1 MTTILAEYL
10 VTDQTTLLFVVR
22 HEEEQPRVE
31 QIPLTRAQLNA
42 HVVRNPSG
50 SAAVSPS
57 DPLNELI
64 APLSRHCEPGDTIW
78 FVPHDV
84 LHYLPLHALLLGD
97 RHLIDRNPVCY
108 TPSASVMRYCQAKR
122 RPGSRR
128 VLVYADPRADMPLV
142 HAREQAL
149 AITRLFG
156 RDAVLRMGAQAS
168 VAKLEKDLAG
178 LDGHL
183 RVLHLACHGRYDP
196 ERPLRSGV
204 FLARDGSDDG
214 NLSAE
219 RILTMSLPADLVTIS
234 ACESGTN
241 ARHPGDE
248 LIGLTRALI
257 YAGAASVLVSL
268 WAVDEVSTGLLM
280 QHFYRELLSG
290 TDKAEALRRAQRRLR
305 DMTAAEVVAQCEQAA
320 AATGDDA
327 TGEDWID
334 ARLLLEESVAA
345 VRFRAGDYAG
355 AQVGYERLLPRASG
369 PRLLRLEMGETRSRW
384 AAAGAIERADY
395 KRKIY
400 EDPYHWA
407 PFILVGDWR

>member
-22 HEEEQPRVE
+22 HDEEQPRVE
-31 QIPLTRAQLNA
+31 QIALTRGRLNDLVA
-42 HVVRNPSG
+42 RGP
-50 SAAVSPS
+50 AAASPS
-57 DPLNELI
+57 RVLDELVTPLE
-64 APLSRHCEPGDTIW
+64 RHCEPGDTIW

-84 LHYLPLHALLLGD
+84 LHYLPLHALRLGGG
-97 RHLIDRNPVCY
+97 HLIDRNPVCY

-122 RPGSRR
+122 RPDSRR

-142 HAREQAL
+142 HAREQAV
-149 AITRLFG
+149 AIAGLFG
-156 RDAVLRMGAQAS
+156 DDATLRMGAQAG
-168 VAKLEKDLAG
+168 VTAMEKDVATAG
-178 LDGHL
+178 DGF
-183 RVLHLACHGRYDP
+183 RVVHLACHGRYDP
-196 ERPLRSGV
+196 DRPLRSAV
-204 FLARDGSDDG
+204 FLAQDGTDEG
-214 NLSAE
+214 ELSAE

-268 WAVDEVSTGLLM
+268 WTVDEVSTSLLM

-290 TDKAEALRRAQRRLR
+290 TDKAEALRRAQLRLR
-305 DMTAAEVVAQCEQAA
+305 DMMAAEVVARCERAA
-320 AATGDDA
+320 SAA
-327 TGEDWID
+327 TGEDGLD
-334 ARLLLEESVAA
+334 VRLLLEESIAD
-345 VRFRAGDYAG
+345 VRFRARDHAG
-355 AQVGYERLLPRASG
+355 AQAGYERLLRRTPEDG
-369 PRLLRLEMGETRSRW
+369 PRRLRLEMGETRSRW
-384 AAAGAIERADY
+384 AAAGSTEPADY
-395 KRKIY
+395 ERKIY

>member
-22 HEEEQPRVE
+22 HDEEQPHVE
-31 QIPLTRAQLNA
+31 QIDITRAQVGDLVA
-42 HVVRNPSG
+42 RGP
-50 SAAVSPS
+50 AAASPPAAL
-57 DPLNELI
+57 DALV
-64 APLSRHCEPGDTIW
+64 APLDRHCQPDDTIW
-78 FVPHDV
+78 FVPHNV
-84 LHYLPLHALLLGD
+84 LHYLPLHALRLGD
-97 RHLIDRNPVCY
+97 GRLIDRNPVCY

-122 RPGSRR
+122 RPDSRR

-142 HAREQAL
+142 HAREQAA
-149 AITRLFG
+149 AIARLFG
-156 RDAVLRMGAQAS
+156 GEATLRMGAQAA
-168 VAKLEKDLAG
+168 VTALEKDAADAA
-178 LDGHL
+178 DGF
-183 RVLHLACHGRYDP
+183 RVVHLACHGRYDP

-204 FLARDGSDDG
+204 LLAPDGVDDG
-214 NLSAE
+214 ELSAE

-234 ACESGTN
+234 ACESGAN

-268 WAVDEVSTGLLM
+268 WAVDEVSTSLLM

-305 DMTAAEVVAQCEQAA
+305 DMTAAEVVGLCERAA
-320 AATGDDA
+320 SAA
-327 TGEDWID
+327 GEDGLD
-334 ARLLLEESVAA
+334 ARLLLEESIAD
-345 VRFRAGDYAG
+345 VRFRARDYAG
-355 AQVGYERLLPRASG
+355 AQAAYERLLPRVPQDG
-369 PRLLRLEMGETRSRW
+369 PWPLRLEMGETRSRW
-384 AAAGAIERADY
+384 AATAAGEPADY
-395 KRKIY
+395 ERKIY